1 MRLLRST
8 LAALLLAASA
18 LPASAQGCGP
28 TRLKATESVTLDM
41 PPAEA
46 WAKVGSFQDLTW
58 DADTTGVSGSGGN
71 KPGTATRVVTLL
83 HGATMQESLY
93 KYDAAAMS
101 YAYHVDHVDVTKLPV
116 QNASATLEVVP
127 VDDGMKSTVRWRFA
141 FYRNLAPGEGAA
153 DAADAKAVEAMKQ
166 FMQAGLGGLKARVE
180 PRT

>member
-8 LAALLLAASA
+8 LAALLLTASA
-18 LPASAQGCGP
+18 LPLLAQGCGP
-28 TRLKATESVTLDM
+28 TRLKVTESVTLDM

-58 DADTTGVSGSGGN
+58 DADTTSASGSGGN
-71 KPGTATRVVTLL
+71 QPDKAIRVVTLL
-83 HGATMQESLY
+83 SGATMQESLY
-93 KYDAAAMS
+93 KYDADAMS
-101 YAYHVDHVDVTKLPV
+101 YAYHVDRVDVTKLPV

-127 VDDGMKSTVRWRFA
+127 VDGGAKSAVRWKFV
-141 FYRNLAPGEGAA
+141 FYRNLAPGEGAPDTA
-153 DAADAKAVEAMKQ
+153 DARAVEAMKH